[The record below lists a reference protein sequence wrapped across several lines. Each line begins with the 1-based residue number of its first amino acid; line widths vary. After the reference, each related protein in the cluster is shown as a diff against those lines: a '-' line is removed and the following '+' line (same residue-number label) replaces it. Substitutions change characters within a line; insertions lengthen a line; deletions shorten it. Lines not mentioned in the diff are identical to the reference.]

1 MYTADDP
8 QAFQSFKKKKTHR
21 ERNVT
26 YEKEKLAV

>member
-8 QAFQSFKKKKTHR
+8 QAFQSLKKKTHR